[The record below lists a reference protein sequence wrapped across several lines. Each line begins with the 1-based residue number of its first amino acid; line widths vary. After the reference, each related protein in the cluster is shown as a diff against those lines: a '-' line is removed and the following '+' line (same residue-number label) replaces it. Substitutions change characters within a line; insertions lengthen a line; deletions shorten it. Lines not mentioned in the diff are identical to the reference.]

1 LAELRRRNVLRAAAL
16 YIGAAWALSQGLAQL
31 LPVFDVA
38 NWVTRWFIVAAVIGF
53 PFAMLASWFYE
64 WTPEGLKR
72 ESDVDLASSVTRQ
85 TGKALDRWITASLI
99 LVVVLLL
106 TDRFVVHK
114 EDAAIPEKSIAV
126 LPFENLSGDPE
137 NAYFVDGIQDEIL
150 TRLAKIADLK
160 VISRT
165 STQRFRS
172 SPQDLP
178 QIARQLGVRNILEGS
193 VQREPGAVRV
203 NVQLI
208 NAATDA
214 HLWADIYDHKITDI
228 FSVESEIAGKIAA
241 SLEARLSGSEKR
253 AITSWPTDNTAA
265 HQLFLKGLFFWNKR
279 TGNDL
284 KAASD
289 YFQQATVADP
299 AYAAAYAGLAQA
311 KLLIPVFG
319 AGAPGDYFPAANA
332 AASRAIELD
341 PESAE
346 GHAALGQLLTFDW
359 KFAEAEQEFLRAI
372 NLNPNYATAHH
383 WYGNTLLVSLGRFDE
398 AIRQVERAVEL
409 DPLSLIINA
418 DLGGTLILAR
428 RYDEAIAQLHRTLA
442 LDANFSYAHWNLG
455 MALYLKGDKQAA
467 VVEYEKAAALG
478 DDPEILVL
486 LGRAYGET
494 GRRDKAEEILKNL
507 ENTAHDTY
515 LRNYLFAVLYI
526 GLGEKDKAVDSME
539 SAASNH
545 ENYDTNWM
553 KVDPLLDPLRDD
565 PRFRRLQAR
574 LFHEDAE

>member
-1 LAELRRRNVLRAAAL
+1 MFTAHAACL
-16 YIGAAWALSQGLAQL
+16 PNCGGARWLLVQVGCDAGVFQL
-31 LPVFDVA
+31 FPMFRPG
-38 NWVTRWFIVAAVIGF
+38 TMRWFIVAAVIGF
-53 PFAMLASWFYE
+53 PFAMLFSWFYE
-64 WTPEGLKR
+64 WTPEGIKR
-72 ESDVDLASSVTRQ
+72 ESEVDLSSSVTRQ
-85 TGKALDRWITASLI
+85 TGKALDRWITVSLI

-106 TDRFVVHK
+106 TDRFVVHRD
-114 EDAAIPEKSIAV
+114 DAAIPEKSIAV

-165 STQRFRS
+165 STLRFRS

-241 SLEARLSGSEKR
+241 SLEAKLSGSEKR
-253 AITSWPTDNTAA
+253 AIALQPTDSATA

-284 KAASD
+284 KSASD
-289 YFQQATVADP
+289 YFQQATTADP

-319 AGAPGDYFPAANA
+319 AGTPGDYFPAANA
-332 AASRAIELD
+332 AALRAIELD

-346 GHAALGQLLTFDW
+346 GHAALGQLFSFDW

-372 NLNPNYATAHH
+372 RLNPNYATAHH

-398 AIRQVERAVEL
+398 AIKQVERAVEL

-418 DLGGTLILAR
+418 DLGSTLILAR
-428 RYDEAIAQLHRTLA
+428 RYDEAIAQLRRTLA
-442 LDANFSYAHWNLG
+442 LDANFSYTHWNLG

-467 VVEYEKAAALG
+467 IVEYEKAAALG

-486 LGRAYGET
+486 LGRAYAET
-494 GRRDKAEEILKNL
+494 GRRDKALEILKNL
-507 ENTAHDTY
+507 EKTAQDTY
-515 LRNYLFAVLYI
+515 LRNYLFALLYI
-526 GLGEKDKAVDSME
+526 GLGENDKAVASME
-539 SAASNH
+539 SAAGNR

-565 PRFRRLQAR
+565 PRFKRLQAR
-574 LFHEDAE
+574 LFHEDAP